1 MVFAV
6 VELNTTNPLVK
17 AVLWCDSVLVGNP
30 WQIMTNEE
38 MMYRTI
44 QTWNEE
50 AEEEVLTLTMTEE
63 TMLHK

>member
-1 MVFAV
+1 MVLAV

-17 AVLWCDSVLVGNP
+17 AVLWCDSILNNP
-30 WQIMTNEE
+30 WQIIVTNEE